1 MGSAKSEVGSVRPPV
16 SVQAGRKGEGA
27 SPSVPMTRFAP
38 PASLLRLLTCGSV
51 DDGKSTLIGRLLYD
65 CRAVFADQLA
75 AVETA
80 SKRRGG
86 EVIDLSLFTDGLRWE
101 REQGITIDVAYRYF
115 STATRRFILIDC
127 PGHAQYTRN
136 MVTGASHADLAVIL
150 IDARHGVKEQT
161 RRHAYVAAMLGIP
174 ELVVAVNKMDLVGWD
189 RSIFESIKADFEKL
203 RPHLHGARASYVPVS
218 ALNGDNIVSVSD
230 KTPWHD
236 GSTILSLLEAA
247 QTEARDSVGPA
258 RFPVQC
264 IIRPRGRDEREHDFR
279 GYAGQVAS
287 GAFRVGDRVRSMAS
301 GQESVIQ
308 EIRILDARLAECRAH
323 QSVVMTLRDELD
335 IGRGDLLCRADAAR
349 PPTAATEFD
358 ADIVWMGAQPMGNG
372 GGKRYLLRHT
382 TRFTPALVSAPESVV
397 DLDTLQPKAGVQM
410 LAPNDIGRVRI
421 RCATEVFVDGYDA
434 CKATGS
440 FVLIDSAT
448 CETVG
453 AGLIRSETDGCPK

>member
-1 MGSAKSEVGSVRPPV
+1 MRAAV
-16 SVQAGRKGEGA
+16 SVHAGAA
-27 SPSVPMTRFAP
+27 SSGPVTFSP

-65 CRAVFADQLA
+65 CRAVFADQIA

-80 SKRRGG
+80 TKRRGG
-86 EVIDLSLFTDGLRWE
+86 AVGEAGSAGQKGEKIDLSLFTDGLRWE

-161 RRHAYVAAMLGIP
+161 RRHAYVAALLGIP

-189 RSIFESIKADFEKL
+189 RAVFDTIRADFEKL
-203 RPHLHGARASYVPVS
+203 RPHLHGANVAYVPVS
-218 ALNGDNIVSVSD
+218 ALDGDNVVSASE

-236 GSTILSLLEAA
+236 GSTILGLLESAP
-247 QTEARDSVGPA
+247 TEARDGAGPA
-258 RFPVQC
+258 RFPVQSV
-264 IIRPRGRDEREHDFR
+264 IRPRAGEANRDFR

-287 GAFRVGDRVRSMAS
+287 GAFRIGDRVRAMSS
-301 GQESVIQ
+301 GHESVVDGIH
-308 EIRILDARLAECRAH
+308 ILDQRLDECRAH
-323 QSVVMTLRDELD
+323 QSVVMTLKDEID
-335 IGRGDLLCRADAAR
+335 VGRGDLLCTLPQ
-349 PPTAATEFD
+349 PPREVSEFE
-358 ADIVWMGAQPMGNG
+358 ADIVWMGAQPMPVG
-372 GGKRYLLRHT
+372 GSRRFLLRHT
-382 TRFTPALVSAPESVV
+382 TRFTPATVTAPESVI
-397 DLDTLQPKAGVQM
+397 DLDTLTPRTGVAA
-410 LAPNDIGRVRI
+410 LGPNDIGRVRV
-421 RCATEVFVDGYDA
+421 RSATPLFVDAYDD

-440 FVLIDSAT
+440 FVLIDAAT

-453 AGLIRSETDGCPK
+453 AGLIRG